1 MMLNVWFNHV
11 QSLFLSPDGP
21 NHRPIVQ
28 TGGLEQRGAERG
40 RHRGGEGGHQFV
52 AEKVGINCS
61 CFTVGKLINP
71 AAGWQPWFLMEM
83 GYFISNPGG

>member
-1 MMLNVWFNHV
+1 MLNVWFNHV

-40 RHRGGEGGHQFV
+40 RHRGGEGGHQLQLLHGWEAHQPRSGMAAMV
-52 AEKVGINCS
+52 PYGNGILHQQS
-61 CFTVGKLINP
+61 WGIEPV
-71 AAGWQPWFLMEM
+71 WV
-83 GYFISNPGG
+83 

>member
-40 RHRGGEGGHQFV
+40 RHRGGEGGHQ
-52 AEKVGINCS
+52 
-61 CFTVGKLINP
+61 L
-71 AAGWQPWFLMEM
+71 
-83 GYFISNPGG
+83 